1 MIEGLHRYP
10 DAAAAGADWLP
21 GLPSHWELHRAKAH
35 FLEVDERSLTG
46 DEELLSV
53 SHKTGVTPRSQK
65 NVTMFMAE
73 SYEGHKTCQPGDI
86 VVNTLWAWMA
96 ALGSSKHVGIVSPA
110 YGVYRQR
117 IDGTFDARY
126 LDYLLRTETYR
137 GEYLRSSR
145 GITTSRLRLYPPDFM
160 NIPFVQPPLDEQR
173 LIVRFLDWHG
183 AMTGKLIRAKRR
195 LIALLNEQKQ
205 SIIHRAVTRG
215 LDTAAKLKPSGV
227 DWLGD
232 VPEHWEVKR
241 FKFACQV
248 NPRTLTPG
256 PDVQVTFLPMEN
268 VGTTGIVDYSVQRP
282 TADVSTGYTPFQH
295 GDVIIAKITPCFEN
309 GKGALLCDMPTAVGY
324 GSTEFIVLRPMPGLL
339 ADYAYLLTVDP
350 VFRLRGTEAMTGTAG
365 QQRVSP
371 DFVTNWVVGLP
382 PEAEQLAICDH
393 VRDHT
398 AEFDAAIHK
407 VQSEIK
413 FIQEFRTRLIADV
426 VTGQLDVRAMAANL
440 PEIAKADV
448 PDDLRGEDDLDEGAD
463 DLTSDLAEAEEAA

>member
-1 MIEGLHRYP
+1 MIEGLRPYP
-10 DAAAAGADWLP
+10 DVAAPGADWLP

-35 FLEVDERSLTG
+35 FREVDERSLRG

-73 SYEGHKTCQPGDI
+73 TYEGHKTCLPGDI

-117 IDGTFDARY
+117 DEAAFDPRY
-126 LDYLLRTETYR
+126 LDYLLRTEAYR
-137 GEYLRSSR
+137 GEYLRASR
-145 GITTSRLRLYPPDFM
+145 GITTSRLRLYPPDFL
-160 NIPFVQPPLDEQR
+160 NIPFIQPPLDEQR

-215 LDTAAKLKPSGV
+215 LDPAATLKPSGV

-248 NPRTLTPG
+248 NPRTTAPCEDDL
-256 PDVQVTFLPMEN
+256 VTFLPMEN
-268 VGTTGIVDYSVQRP
+268 VGTTGQVDFSVQRP
-282 TADVSTGYTPFQH
+282 ASDVSTGYTPFQQ
-295 GDVIIAKITPCFEN
+295 GDLILAKITPCFEN
-309 GKGALLCDMPTAVGY
+309 GKGARLHAMPTEIGY
-324 GSTEFIVLRPMPGLL
+324 GSTEFIVLRPRQGLL
-339 ADYAYLLTVDP
+339 ADYAYLLTIDP
-350 VFRLRGTEAMTGTAG
+350 VFRLRGTEAMTGSAG

-371 DFVTNWVVGLP
+371 DFVANWVIGLP
-382 PEAEQLAICDH
+382 PEDEQSTICAY
-393 VRDHT
+393 VREHT
-398 AEFDAAIHK
+398 AEFDIAIHK
-407 VQSEIK
+407 VQSEVR
-413 FIQEFRTRLIADV
+413 FIQEFCTRLIADV
-426 VTGQLDVRAMAANL
+426 VTGQLDVRAVAASL
-440 PEIAKADV
+440 PDVVEADI
-448 PDDLRGEDDLDEGAD
+448 AD
-463 DLTSDLAEAEEAA
+463 DLTDDDDLGDDANDLIDEDEAA

>member
-1 MIEGLHRYP
+1 MIEGLQPYP
-10 DAAAAGADWLP
+10 EVAVRTADWLP
-21 GLPSHWELHRAKAH
+21 ALPRHWELHRAKTS
-35 FLEVDERSLTG
+35 FREVDERSVNG

-96 ALGSSKHVGIVSPA
+96 ALGTSKHVGIVSPA

-117 IDGTFDARY
+117 AAMFDPLY

-145 GITTSRLRLYPPDFM
+145 GITTSRLRLYPPDFL
-160 NIPFVQPPLDEQR
+160 NIPFIQPPLDEQR
-173 LIVRFLDWHG
+173 LIVRFLDWHS
-183 AMTGKLIRAKRR
+183 AMTAKLIRAKRR

-215 LDTAAKLKPSGV
+215 LDPAAKLKPSGV

-241 FKFACQV
+241 LKFACQV
-248 NPRTLTPG
+248 NPRTSAPSA
-256 PDVQVTFLPMEN
+256 DIHVTFLPMEN
-268 VGTTGIVDYSVQRP
+268 VGTTGQVDYSNQRP
-282 TADVSTGYTPFQH
+282 TADVSTGYTPFQQ
-295 GDVIIAKITPCFEN
+295 GDVILAKITPCFEN
-309 GKGALLCDMPTAVGY
+309 GKGALLSDMPTAIGY

-350 VFRLRGTEAMTGTAG
+350 AFRLRGTEAMTGSAG

-371 DFVTNWVVGLP
+371 DFVANWVIGVP
-382 PEAEQLAICDH
+382 PEAEQSAICAH

-398 AEFDAAIHK
+398 AEFDAAIRK

-413 FIQEFRTRLIADV
+413 FIQEFRIRLIADV
-426 VTGQLDVRAMAANL
+426 VTGQLDVRDVAASL
-440 PEIAKADV
+440 PEVAEAEI
-448 PDDLRGEDDLDEGAD
+448 AD
-463 DLTSDLAEAEEAA
+463 DLTDGGELDDDAEDFIDEEEAA